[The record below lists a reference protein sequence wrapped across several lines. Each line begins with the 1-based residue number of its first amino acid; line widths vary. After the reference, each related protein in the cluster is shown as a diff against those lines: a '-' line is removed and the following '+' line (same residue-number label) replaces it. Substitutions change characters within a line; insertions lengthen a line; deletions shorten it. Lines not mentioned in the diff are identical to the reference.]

1 MRTRTMC
8 QSLRAFLLFP
18 ESEQAA
24 RYELRGARC
33 TRKLVGSRDER
44 SHVSFGGWW
53 VVHYGQVMAYVNV
66 AEWKTDQV
74 CEWLKGTV
82 N

>member
-24 RYELRGARC
+24 RYELRGAQENWSGHE
-33 TRKLVGSRDER
+33 TRDLMFRLVDGGSFITDR
-44 SHVSFGGWW
+44 SWRMSMLPNGKQIKFVSG
-53 VVHYGQVMAYVNV
+53 
-66 AEWKTDQV
+66 
-74 CEWLKGTV
+74 
-82 N
+82 